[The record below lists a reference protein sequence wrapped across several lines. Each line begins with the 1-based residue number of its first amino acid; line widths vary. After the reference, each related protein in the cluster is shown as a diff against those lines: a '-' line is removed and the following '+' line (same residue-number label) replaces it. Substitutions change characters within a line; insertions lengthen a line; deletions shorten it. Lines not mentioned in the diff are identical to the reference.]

1 MKTLDKIPIGKLKRS
16 GKLLKTGMKV
26 GGNYIKYYG
35 DKLVSDDPEAKEKL
49 DQKNANDIYDRLKEL
64 KGPVLKVAQM
74 LSMEKA
80 IMPKAFVEKFSLSQ
94 FSVPP
99 LSYALVRKTFRKSL
113 GKNPEDIFDK
123 FSMNAINA
131 ASIGQVH
138 KAQIKNKV
146 FAVKIQYPGVKDSIS
161 NDLRMVKPLAHRMFN
176 IQKEG
181 SKQYFAEVEKK
192 LLEETDYVLELKQS
206 QEFSQDCKP
215 LSFIRF
221 PNYYPEFSC
230 DKIITMDWLEG
241 VHLSEFIRS
250 NPTQEV
256 RNILAQNL
264 WDFYM
269 YQLHV
274 LHKLH
279 ADPHPGNFLISKDN
293 QLMVIDFGCVK
304 TIPDSFYQPYMEIT
318 HQDTLNNPKK
328 LEEKLEELEFL
339 SLDDSRE
346 EKQFFVELLAEIL
359 ALLTRPIRSTT
370 FDFSDERYFQE
381 IADLGQRY
389 SQLSKLKSM
398 KINRG
403 SKHFI
408 YVNRSLFGLYNM
420 MNALKAKG
428 ISIHRYTEIGAREEK
443 H

>member
-1 MKTLDKIPIGKLKRS
+1 MKTLDKIPTGKLKRS
-16 GKLLKTGMKV
+16 GKLLKTGIQV

-35 DKLVSDDPEAKEKL
+35 DKLLSDDLQARAKL
-49 DQKNANDIYDRLKEL
+49 DQKNASDIYNRLQEL

-74 LSMEKA
+74 LSMERN
-80 IMPKAFVEKFSLSQ
+80 IMPKAFADKFSLSQ

-113 GKNPEDIFDK
+113 GKNPEDIFDE
-123 FSMNAINA
+123 FSINAIHA

-138 KAQIKNKV
+138 KAHLKDKV
-146 FAVKIQYPGVKDSIS
+146 LAVKVQYPGVKDSIS
-161 NDLRMVKPLAHRMFN
+161 NDLRMVRPIAHRMFN

-181 SKQYFAEVEKK
+181 SKPYFAEVEQK
-192 LLEETDYVLELKQS
+192 LMEETDYLLELKQS
-206 QEFSQDCKP
+206 QEFSKACQP
-215 LSFIRF
+215 LSFLRF
-221 PNYYPEFSC
+221 PQYYPEFSS

-241 VHLSEFIRS
+241 VHFSEFIAQ
-250 NPTQEV
+250 NPPQEI
-256 RNILAQNL
+256 RDKLGQNL

-279 ADPHPGNFLISKDN
+279 ADPHPGNFLVSKDH
-293 QLMVIDFGCVK
+293 QLMVIDFGCIK
-304 TIPDSFYQPYMEIT
+304 TIPNSFYQPYLEIT
-318 HQDTLNNPKK
+318 QQDILNNP
-328 LEEKLEELEFL
+328 EKLEKRLEALEFL
-339 SLDDSRE
+339 NAQDTKTER
-346 EKQFFVELLAEIL
+346 QFFTKLLAEIL
-359 ALLTRPIRSTT
+359 ALLTRPLQSTT
-370 FDFSDERYFQE
+370 FDFSDEQYFQE

-389 SQLSKLKSM
+389 TKLSKLKNLR
-398 KINRG
+398 INRG

-420 MNALKAKG
+420 MNALGAKE
-428 ISIHRYTEIGAREEK
+428 ISIKHYKAIETREEK